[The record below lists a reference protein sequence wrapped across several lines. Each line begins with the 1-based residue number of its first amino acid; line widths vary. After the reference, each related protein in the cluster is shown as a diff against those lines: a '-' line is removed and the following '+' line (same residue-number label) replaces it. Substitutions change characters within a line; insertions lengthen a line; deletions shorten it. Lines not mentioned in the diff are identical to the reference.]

1 MKLIFRYMKI
11 YLKTVIIAVTIK
23 FIGTFSEFL
32 IPYVLEHMLDDI
44 VPRHELRLI
53 MIWGAVMIFIALW
66 VRTLNVTANRMAVKI
81 ARNCI
86 YDIRK
91 DMFTKTMEISG
102 NQVDKYG
109 LPSLISRKYI
119 INYNYPV
126 K

>member
-1 MKLIFRYMKI
+1 MFFVPWNIYYWRKKSKGGIDSKI
-11 YLKTVIIAVTIK
+11 PY
-23 FIGTFSEFL
+23 L

-91 DMFTKTMEISG
+91 
-102 NQVDKYG
+102 
-109 LPSLISRKYI
+109 YI
-119 INYNYPV
+119 INCNYSV